1 MVIPNTLITMQST
14 GKQKQ
19 KNLFSL
25 SKARV
30 NRAVN
35 SQITVRSEEKVF
47 QNKIYFTYIS

>member
-1 MVIPNTLITMQST
+1 MVIPNTLIIMQST

-19 KNLFSL
+19 KNPFSL
-25 SKARV
+25 SKARF

-35 SQITVRSEEKVF
+35 SQVSVRSEEKVF